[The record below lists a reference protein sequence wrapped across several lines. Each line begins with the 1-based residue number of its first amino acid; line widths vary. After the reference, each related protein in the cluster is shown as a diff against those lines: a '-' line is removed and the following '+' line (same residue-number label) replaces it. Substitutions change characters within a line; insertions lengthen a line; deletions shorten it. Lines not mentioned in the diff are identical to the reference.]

1 MIDWKTINEEGLLA
15 PTMAKDFPNLP
26 VVKSEGLFYIGVDG
40 RKYLDFTSGIATENT
55 GHRHPKVI
63 EAIKDQLDQLLH
75 GPIGIIN
82 YDSILLLAKKLK
94 TILPEPLDCFFFGN
108 SGAEAIEGAVK
119 LARHVT
125 KRPYVVSFL
134 GGFHG
139 RTMGALSLTTSKSKY
154 RRNLPVGANM
164 TYQLPYAQISETP
177 EGVNPETYW
186 SEHVEKDFQRLFNH
200 QVDPEEVAA
209 VILEPVLGE
218 GGYVVPPKVWVQK
231 IREICDRHDILLIFD
246 EVQTGF
252 GRTGG
257 WFAANTL
264 GVTPD
269 IMAIA
274 KGIASGLPL
283 SATVASRQLM
293 EQWTIGSHSTTFGG
307 NPVACAAASAT
318 IDVLKDEGLVEN
330 ARFLGDYAL
339 KKLIDL
345 KGKHSIIGDVRG
357 IGLMLG
363 IEIVHPA
370 SREPNGEGL
379 MKILENC
386 LHKGVILYFGGNKG
400 EVIRM
405 MPPLTV
411 DKEHLDLGISWLDEA
426 ITEYENELGIEVC
439 KENHPVI
446 GSVQRPWSN
455 D

>member
-1 MIDWKTINEEGLLA
+1 MIDWKNINEEGLLA
-15 PTMAKDFPNLP
+15 PTMAKDFPNLQ

-63 EAIKDQLDQLLH
+63 TAIKDQVDHLVH

-82 YDSILLLAKKLK
+82 YDSIILLAKKLRE
-94 TILPEPLDCFFFGN
+94 ILPDPLDCFFFGN

-125 KRPYVVSFL
+125 RRPYVVSFI

-164 TYQLPYAQISETP
+164 TYQLPYAQLTETP
-177 EGVNPETYW
+177 EGLNHDEYW
-186 SEHVEKDFQRLFNH
+186 SEHVEKDFERLFNH
-200 QVDPEEVAA
+200 QVSPDEVAA

-218 GGYVVPPKVWVQK
+218 GGYVIPPKAWLQK
-231 IREICDRHDILLIFD
+231 IREICDRYGILLIFD

-257 WFAANTL
+257 WFAANRF

-283 SATVASRQLM
+283 SATVASRELM

-307 NPVACAAASAT
+307 NPVACAAACAT
-318 IDVLKDEGLVEN
+318 IDVLEEEGLVEN
-330 ARFLGDYAL
+330 ARILGDYAL
-339 KKLIDL
+339 NKLIHL
-345 KGKHSIIGDVRG
+345 KEKHPTIGNVRG
-357 IGLMLG
+357 IGMMLG
-363 IEIVHPA
+363 IEIIHPET
-370 SREPNGEGL
+370 REPNGKGL
-379 MKILENC
+379 MNILEKC
-386 LHKGVILYFGGNKG
+386 LDKGVIYYLSGNKG

-405 MPPLTV
+405 MPPLNI
-411 DKEHLDLGISWLDEA
+411 DKEHLDLGISLLDEA
-426 ITEYENELGIEVC
+426 ITEYELELSFGGE
-439 KENHPVI
+439 
-446 GSVQRPWSN
+446 
-455 D
+455 

>member
-1 MIDWKTINEEGLLA
+1 MIDWNSINDEGLLA

-40 RKYLDFTSGIATENT
+40 KKYLDFTSGIATENT
-55 GHRHPKVI
+55 GHRHPKVVA
-63 EAIKDQLDQLLH
+63 AIKDQVDHLVH

-82 YDSILLLAKKLK
+82 YESILTLARKLR
-94 TILPEPLDCFFFGN
+94 TVLPAPLDCFFFGN

-154 RRNLPVGANM
+154 RRSLPVGAGM
-164 TYQLPYAQISETP
+164 TYQLPYAQVSETP
-177 EGVNPETYW
+177 EGADPEVYW
-186 SEHVEKDFQRLFNH
+186 SQHIEKDFERLFNH
-200 QVDPEEVAA
+200 QAAPDEIAA

-218 GGYVVPPKVWVQK
+218 GGYVVPPRAWLEK
-231 IREICDRHDILLIFD
+231 IRAICDQHGILLIFD

-252 GRTGG
+252 GRTGD
-257 WFAANTL
+257 WFAANSF

-283 SATVASRQLM
+283 SATVASKELM
-293 EQWTIGSHSTTFGG
+293 EQWAVGSHSTTFGG
-307 NPVACAAASAT
+307 NPIACAAACAT
-318 IDVLKDEGLVEN
+318 IDVMKEEGLVEN
-330 ARFLGDYAL
+330 ARSMGEYAL
-339 KKLIDL
+339 SQLSAIKE
-345 KGKHSIIGDVRG
+345 KHPVIGNVRG

-363 IEIVHPA
+363 IEIVQPD
-370 SREPNGEGL
+370 SGEPNGEGL
-379 MKILENC
+379 MNILEKC
-386 LHKGVILYFGGNKG
+386 LHKGVIFYLSGNKG

-411 DKEHLDLGISWLDEA
+411 DKEHLDLGISLLDEA
-426 ITEYENELGIEVC
+426 IAEYEAELGIRQKV
-439 KENHPVI
+439 
-446 GSVQRPWSN
+446 SVE
-455 D
+455 

>member
-1 MIDWKTINEEGLLA
+1 MIEWKTLNDEGLLA

-26 VVKSEGLFYIGVDG
+26 VVKSDGLFYFGVDG

-55 GHRHPKVI
+55 GHRHPKVVA
-63 EAIKDQLDQLLH
+63 AIKEQVDHLLH

-82 YDSILLLAKKLK
+82 YESILQLAKKMK
-94 TILPEPLDCFFFGN
+94 AVLPNSLDCFFFGN

-125 KRPYVVSFL
+125 KRPYVISFL

-154 RRNLPVGANM
+154 RRCLPVGANM
-164 TYQLPYAQISETP
+164 SYQLPYANPAETP
-177 EGVNPETYW
+177 KGMNPEVYW
-186 SEHVEKDFQRLFNH
+186 SEQVENDFEKLFNH
-200 QVDPEEVAA
+200 QVAPEEVAA

-218 GGYVVPPKVWVQK
+218 GGYVIPPQAWLQK
-231 IREICDRHDILLIFD
+231 IRDICDHHQILLIFD

-252 GRTGG
+252 GRTGD
-257 WFAANTL
+257 WFAANRF

-283 SATVASRQLM
+283 SATVASRELM

-307 NPVACAAASAT
+307 NPVACAAACAT
-318 IDVLKDEGLVEN
+318 IDVLKDEDLVEN
-330 ARFLGDYAL
+330 ARVLGDYAL
-339 KKLIDL
+339 DKLVDL
-345 KGKHSIIGDVRG
+345 KEKHSVIGSVRG

-363 IEIVHPA
+363 IEIIDPLTG
-370 SREPNGEGL
+370 EPNGEGL
-379 MKILENC
+379 MKILQKSLE
-386 LHKGVILYFGGNKG
+386 KGVIFYLSGNKG

-405 MPPLTV
+405 MPPLTI
-411 DKEHLDLGISWLDEA
+411 DQEHLDLGISLLDEA
-426 ITEYENELGIEVC
+426 ITEYELEFGIGG
-439 KENHPVI
+439 I
-446 GSVQRPWSN
+446 R
-455 D
+455 

>member
-26 VVKSEGLFYIGVDG
+26 VVKSEGFFYEDIEG

-55 GHRHPKVI
+55 GHRHPKVVA
-63 EAIKDQLDQLLH
+63 AIKTQVDHLVH

-82 YDSILLLAKKLK
+82 YDSIMMLAKKLK
-94 TILPEPLDCFFFGN
+94 AVLPEPLNCFFFGN

-125 KRPYVVSFL
+125 KRSYVVSFL

-154 RRNLPVGANM
+154 RRNLPVGSNM

-177 EGVNPETYW
+177 EGIDHNKYW
-186 SEHVEKDFQRLFNH
+186 SEHVEKDFERLFNH
-200 QVDPEEVAA
+200 QVAPDEVAA

-218 GGYVVPPKVWVQK
+218 GGYVIPPRAWLQK
-231 IREICDRHDILLIFD
+231 IREICTRHRILLIFD

-252 GRTGG
+252 GRTGD
-257 WFAANTL
+257 WFAANRF
-264 GVTPD
+264 GVIPD

-283 SATVASRQLM
+283 SATVASRELM
-293 EQWTIGSHSTTFGG
+293 AQWAIGSHSTTFGG
-307 NPVACAAASAT
+307 NPVACAAACAT
-318 IDVLKDEGLVEN
+318 IDVLKDEGLIEN
-330 ARFLGDYAL
+330 SRILGDYAL
-339 KKLIDL
+339 KKLMDL
-345 KGKHSIIGDVRG
+345 KEKHPAIGNVRG

-363 IEIVHPA
+363 IEIIHPVTG
-370 SREPNGEGL
+370 EPNGEGL
-379 MKILENC
+379 MNILNKC
-386 LHKGVILYFGGNKG
+386 LKKGVIFYLSGNKG

-405 MPPLTV
+405 IPPLNI
-411 DKEHLDLGISWLDEA
+411 DKEHLNLGISLLDEA
-426 ITEYENELGIEVC
+426 VTEYEIES
-439 KENHPVI
+439 KF
-446 GSVQRPWSN
+446 GGL
-455 D
+455 

>member
-26 VVKSEGLFYIGVDG
+26 VVKSEGFFYLGADG

-63 EAIKDQLDQLLH
+63 AAIKEQVDHLVH

-82 YDSILLLAKKLK
+82 YDSIIHLAKKLK
-94 TILPEPLDCFFFGN
+94 AVLPEPLDCFFFGN

-125 KRPYVVSFL
+125 KRTYVVSFL

-164 TYQLPYAQISETP
+164 TYQLPYAQITETP
-177 EGVNPETYW
+177 DGKDHDDYW
-186 SEHVEKDFQRLFNH
+186 SAHVEKDFERLFNH
-200 QVDPEEVAA
+200 QVAPDEVAA

-218 GGYVVPPKVWVQK
+218 GGYVIPPKAWLQK
-231 IREICDRHDILLIFD
+231 IREICDRYGILLIFD

-252 GRTGG
+252 GRTGD
-257 WFAANTL
+257 WFAANRF

-283 SATVASRQLM
+283 SATVASRGLM
-293 EQWTIGSHSTTFGG
+293 EQWDIGSHSTTFGG
-307 NPVACAAASAT
+307 NPVACAAACAT
-318 IDVLKDEGLVEN
+318 IEVLKEEGLIEN
-330 ARFLGDYAL
+330 ARILGDYAL
-339 KKLIDL
+339 KRLL
-345 KGKHSIIGDVRG
+345 ELREKHSAIGNVRG

-370 SREPNGEGL
+370 TGKPNGEGL
-379 MKILENC
+379 MKILEKC
-386 LHKGVILYFGGNKG
+386 LEKGVIFYLSGNKG

-405 MPPLTV
+405 IPPLNI
-411 DKEHLDLGISWLDEA
+411 DKEHLDYGISFLDEA
-426 ITEYENELGIEVC
+426 VTEYE
-439 KENHPVI
+439 KESKF
-446 GSVQRPWSN
+446 GGF
-455 D
+455 

>member
-1 MIDWKTINEEGLLA
+1 MIDWKTINDEGLLA

-26 VVKSEGLFYIGVDG
+26 VVKSEGYFYIGADG

-63 EAIKDQLDQLLH
+63 AAIKDQVDHLVH

-82 YDSILLLAKKLK
+82 YESIIQLAKKLK
-94 TILPEPLDCFFFGN
+94 ALLPEPLDCFFFGN

-125 KRPYVVSFL
+125 RRPYVVSFL

-154 RRNLPVGANM
+154 RRHLPVGANM
-164 TYQLPYAQISETP
+164 TYQLPYAQIAETP
-177 EGVNPETYW
+177 DGLDPDEYW
-186 SEHVEKDFQRLFNH
+186 SEHVEKDFERLFNH
-200 QVDPEEVAA
+200 QVAPDEVAA

-218 GGYVVPPKVWVQK
+218 GGYVIPPLAWLQK
-231 IREICDRHDILLIFD
+231 IREICDRHGILLIFD
-246 EVQTGF
+246 EIQTGF

-257 WFAANTL
+257 WFAANRF

-283 SATVASRQLM
+283 SATVASRELM
-293 EQWTIGSHSTTFGG
+293 EQWNVGSHSTTFGG
-307 NPVACAAASAT
+307 NPVACAAACAT
-318 IDVLKDEGLVEN
+318 IDVMQNEGLIEN
-330 ARFLGDYAL
+330 ARHLGDYAL
-339 KKLIDL
+339 TRLIDL
-345 KGKHSIIGDVRG
+345 KEKHPSIGQVRG

-363 IEIVHPA
+363 IEIIHPFTGK
-370 SREPNGEGL
+370 PNGEGL
-379 MKILENC
+379 MNILQKC
-386 LHKGVILYFGGNKG
+386 LEKGVIFYLSGNQG

-405 MPPLTV
+405 MPPLTI
-411 DKEHLDLGISWLDEA
+411 DREHLDIGISLLDEA
-426 ITEYENELGIEVC
+426 LEEYEAEQI
-439 KENHPVI
+439 I
-446 GSVQRPWSN
+446 
-455 D
+455 

>member
-1 MIDWKTINEEGLLA
+1 MIDWKTINDEGLLA

-26 VVKSEGLFYIGVDG
+26 VVKSEGYFYIGADG

-63 EAIKDQLDQLLH
+63 AAIKDQVDHLVH

-82 YDSILLLAKKLK
+82 YESIIQLAKKLK
-94 TILPEPLDCFFFGN
+94 ALLPEPLDCFFFGN

-125 KRPYVVSFL
+125 RRPYVVSFL

-154 RRNLPVGANM
+154 RRHLPVGANM
-164 TYQLPYAQISETP
+164 TYQLPYAQIVETP
-177 EGVNPETYW
+177 DGLDPDEYW
-186 SEHVEKDFQRLFNH
+186 SEHVEKDFERLFNH
-200 QVDPEEVAA
+200 QVAPDEVAA

-218 GGYVVPPKVWVQK
+218 GGYVIPPLAWLQK
-231 IREICDRHDILLIFD
+231 IREICDRHGILLIFD
-246 EVQTGF
+246 EIQTGF

-257 WFAANTL
+257 WFAANRF

-283 SATVASRQLM
+283 SATVASRELM
-293 EQWTIGSHSTTFGG
+293 EQWNVGSHSTTFGG
-307 NPVACAAASAT
+307 NPVACAAACAT
-318 IDVLKDEGLVEN
+318 IDVMQDEGLIEN
-330 ARFLGDYAL
+330 ARHLGDYAL
-339 KKLIDL
+339 TRLIDL
-345 KGKHSIIGDVRG
+345 KEKHPSIGQVRG

-363 IEIVHPA
+363 IEIIHPFTGK
-370 SREPNGEGL
+370 PNGEGL
-379 MKILENC
+379 MNILQKC
-386 LHKGVILYFGGNKG
+386 LEKGVIFYLSGNQG

-405 MPPLTV
+405 MPPLTI
-411 DKEHLDLGISWLDEA
+411 DREHLDIGISLLDEA
-426 ITEYENELGIEVC
+426 LEEYEAEQI
-439 KENHPVI
+439 I
-446 GSVQRPWSN
+446 
-455 D
+455 